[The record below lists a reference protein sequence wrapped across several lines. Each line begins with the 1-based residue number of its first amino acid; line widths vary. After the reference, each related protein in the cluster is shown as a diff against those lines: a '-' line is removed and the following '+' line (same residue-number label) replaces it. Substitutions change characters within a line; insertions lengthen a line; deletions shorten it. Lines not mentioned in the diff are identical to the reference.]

1 MVAPFINSTNLFAQS
16 ISAGIEEILVT
27 AERSEQSIQDV
38 PIAVSAF
45 GSDALELQ
53 QIETFGDLQFNIPSV
68 TYTRG
73 NFTGGS
79 MSIRGVASAAVAASG
94 DGAVAYHLD
103 SVPLPTSVFETEFYD
118 VERVEVLRGPQGT
131 LYGANATA
139 GTVNMIF
146 ARPTNEAGGN
156 VEIEYGDYNS
166 KKIKLAMNMPLA
178 DNLRLRVSAMN
189 LRRDGFSTNMFPGKE
204 GEDVDGRDI
213 SSYRAVLEA
222 DLNEN
227 TIARFTYMNFEEDD
241 NRARAGRQMCKMTE
255 TPAYGCNPFEFGREQ
270 PTAGSGLNGLL
281 LATAGMQSFSPL
293 DTAPSNPLFD
303 IRQTYQA
310 IDPVY
315 KVDEKAYIFA
325 IENNSFENLTIK
337 ANFALHERLIL
348 SQQDY
353 TNNDGRTK
361 LYKGTNPFFPDGKL
375 PISGFTDPN
384 SCLLYTSP
392 SPRDKRQSRMPSSA

>member
-1 MVAPFINSTNLFAQS
+1 MSKRFSIAIIFMIAPLIFSKNSSAQALDS
-16 ISAGIEEILVT
+16 GIEEILVT

-53 QIETFGDLQFNIPSV
+53 QIETFGDLQFNIPSI

-103 SVPLPTSVFETEFYD
+103 SVPLPTSIFETEFYD

-139 GTVNMIF
+139 GTVNLIF
-146 ARPTNEAGGN
+146 ARPTNEAGGS

-178 DNLRLRVSAMN
+178 DNLRLRVSGMN

-204 GEDVDGRDI
+204 GEDIDGRDI

-255 TPAYGCNPFEFGREQ
+255 TPAYGCNPFEL
-270 PTAGSGLNGLL
+270 S
-281 LATAGMQSFSPL
+281 
-293 DTAPSNPLFD
+293 
-303 IRQTYQA
+303 
-310 IDPVY
+310 
-315 KVDEKAYIFA
+315 
-325 IENNSFENLTIK
+325 
-337 ANFALHERLIL
+337 LIH
-348 SQQDY
+348 
-353 TNNDGRTK
+353 
-361 LYKGTNPFFPDGKL
+361 
-375 PISGFTDPN
+375 I
-384 SCLLYTSP
+384 
-392 SPRDKRQSRMPSSA
+392 